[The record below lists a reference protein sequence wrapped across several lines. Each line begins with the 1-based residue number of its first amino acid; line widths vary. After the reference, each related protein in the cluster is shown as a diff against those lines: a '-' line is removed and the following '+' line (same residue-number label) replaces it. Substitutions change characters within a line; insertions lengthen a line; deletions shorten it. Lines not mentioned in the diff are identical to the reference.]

1 MAAQAQKLLQSE
13 PLTCIIY
20 YRNGVREG
28 SMSLSVRNRRF
39 ISNKN
44 KHDFSGHRL

>member
-1 MAAQAQKLLQSE
+1 MATQAQKLLQSE

-28 SMSLSVRNRRF
+28 AMSLDVRNHRF
-39 ISNKN
+39 ISNEN
-44 KHDFSGHRL
+44 KHDFAEHRL